1 MKNVKTSIMISLSLL
16 TVIPA
21 CVKNSASTGYST
33 GTNGSS
39 LSLSKTI
46 VERGEPLLV
55 STSKPDVNAVI
66 RWKVYPTNNT
76 VILPTD
82 NQAAIF
88 INQPGSHQVT
98 ANYYLPSDTTI
109 AYDSS
114 SSNITVIDSTYTPP
128 PIGSDFDT
136 ASLAGDQLTL
146 IPTSSMD
153 SGLVILVRTSRLYNC
168 YPYLTA
174 YGGMQGAGISSLG
187 FDFRSAEVVEGKGDC
202 AGIKNP
208 AYAYMPL
215 NTLASGVYTI
225 TADFNQVN
233 YQGSLTVTDTD
244 YTFTWNYSSGIIIS
258 PLHIKRN

>member
-1 MKNVKTSIMISLSLL
+1 MKKVKTSIVIGLCLLS
-16 TVIPA
+16 VIPA
-21 CVKNSASTGYST
+21 CVKNSASTGYTGST
-33 GTNGSS
+33 NSS
-39 LSLSKTI
+39 KLVLSKSV
-46 VERGEPLLV
+46 VERGEPLLA
-55 STSKPDVNAVI
+55 STTKPDANAII
-66 RWKVYPTNNT
+66 RWSVYPENKT
-76 VILPTD
+76 VILPTN

-88 INQPGSHQVT
+88 INNPGSHQVK

-114 SSNITVIDSTYTPP
+114 NSTITVIDSTYTPP

-153 SGLVILVRTSRLYNC
+153 SGLVILVKTNRLYNC

-174 YGGMQGAGISSLG
+174 YGGMRGSGISSLG
-187 FDFRSAEVVEGKGDC
+187 FDFSSAEVVEGKGDC

-215 NTLASGVYTI
+215 NELATGIYTI
-225 TADFNQVN
+225 NAYLNDTS

-258 PLHIKRN
+258 PLHVKRN

>member
-39 LSLSKTI
+39 ISLSKTV

-55 STSKPDVNAVI
+55 STTKPDVNAII
-66 RWKVYPTNNT
+66 RWKVYPANNS
-76 VILPTD
+76 VILPKD

-88 INQPGSHQVT
+88 INNPGSHQVT

-114 SSNITVIDSTYTPP
+114 NSTITVVDTIYTPP
-128 PIGSDFDT
+128 PVGSDYDT
-136 ASLAGDQLTL
+136 ASLAGDQITL
-146 IPTSSMD
+146 FPTSSLD
-153 SGLVILVRTSRLYNC
+153 SGLVILANTARLYNC

-174 YGGMQGAGISSLG
+174 YGWTQGGVTSTLN

-202 AGIKNP
+202 SGIKNT

-215 NTLASGVYTI
+215 NTLASGIYTI
-225 TADFNQVN
+225 TANFNQVN